1 MAQPAAATRPRRG
14 LKRGTLTPEMI
25 VTESLRLLD
34 VYGVAG
40 FSLPKLGRA
49 MGADQTAVYRHFAS
63 KDDLLLAIADR
74 LVEESTA
81 NLTAHDCW
89 VETLVEVA
97 REMRLTYLAHPAAA
111 MLSACRTT
119 RRPAE
124 MHAVDVIIGAVL
136 DAGFTGAVAARIY
149 RGFGDFVLAWA
160 GSEAAFFSLTDNQQ
174 SYDRAAW
181 TQAYLG
187 VKRSDY
193 PNIWRLRTALPEI
206 ADDEVFE
213 TALALMMDGLIA
225 QAPQP
230 CACARHSLK
239 RPGRTRAP

>member
-1 MAQPAAATRPRRG
+1 MAQPVAAARPRRG

-25 VTESLRLLD
+25 VTESLQLLD
-34 VYGVAG
+34 VYGAAG

-49 MGADQTAVYRHFAS
+49 LGADQTAVYRHFAS

-74 LVEESTA
+74 LVQEAAA
-81 NLTAHDCW
+81 NLSPHDCW
-89 VETLVEVA
+89 VETLIEVA
-97 REMRLTYLAHPAAA
+97 RELRLTYLAHPAAA
-111 MLSACRTT
+111 TLSACRTT

-124 MHAVDVIIGAVL
+124 MQVVDLLIGAVL
-136 DAGFTGAVAARIY
+136 DAGFSGAVAARIY

-160 GSEAAFFSLTDNQQ
+160 GFEAAFSSLTDDQQ
-174 SYDRAAW
+174 RYDRAAW

-187 VKRSDY
+187 VKRSEY
-193 PNIWRLRTALPEI
+193 PNIWRLRSALPEI

-213 TALALMMDGLIA
+213 TALALMIDGLIA
-225 QAPQP
+225 QAPTP
-230 CACARHSLK
+230 CACARHTVK